1 MSKYTRKKDKVE
13 DKDEFVS
20 FWEKAFIAAAPY
32 ARAIGVSGVVA
43 VIIVAAAWGGVAWS
57 QNRTESS
64 TEAIG
69 KALKVYGAEVT
80 TGDVD
85 PAKPD
90 PKEKPDPTAPP
101 KYKTDK
107 ERLEATLAEAK
118 TVQKDHS
125 GAVRDEAALLEA
137 AALFDLG
144 KLDEAIVIYQ
154 QVADKQ
160 TGALQ
165 QLAHE
170 SWGLVLEQQGKLDDA
185 RKQYELAMPKQGDFY
200 RDRALYAQA
209 RVAIAK
215 SDKKKAM
222 ELFTEIVTKLPNTPL
237 KEEIQNQVALLG
249 EQMPKPVPPPAPTTG
264 SPVVVPAPKPE
275 NK

>member
-1 MSKYTRKKDKVE
+1 MSKYTRKKDKIE

-57 QNRTESS
+57 QGRTESS

-69 KALKVYGAEVT
+69 KALKAYGAEVT
-80 TGDVD
+80 TGDIES
-85 PAKPD
+85 KPD
-90 PKEKPDPTAPP
+90 PKEKPDPSAPP

-118 TVQKDHS
+118 AVQKDHS
-125 GAVRDEAALLEA
+125 GAPRDEAALLEA
-137 AALFDLG
+137 AVLFDLG
-144 KLDEAIVIYQ
+144 KVDEAIVIYQ

-160 TGALQ
+160 SGALQ

-170 SWGLVLEQQGKLDDA
+170 SWGLALEQQGKLDEA
-185 RKQYELAMPKQGDFY
+185 LKQYELALPKQGDFF

-209 RVAIAK
+209 RIAIAK

-222 ELFTEIVTKLPNTPL
+222 ELFTEIVNKQPNTSL

-249 EQMPKPVPPPAPTTG
+249 EQMPKPAPAPLPTTG
-264 SPVVVPAPKPE
+264 APVAAPKPE
-275 NK
+275 TK